1 MASAAVIDDDDCVLE
16 VVGEGRLT
24 HLEKIIPI
32 IDRALADCDKSL
44 DDIDAVAVSRG
55 PGSFTGI
62 RIGVSTARALAQAR
76 NLPVV
81 EVPSLYAAALGV
93 SGFEG
98 IICPVLDARRSQVYA
113 AAYES
118 HWGELTEILP
128 EGAYYP
134 EEVAEAVSG
143 RGPVF
148 FLGDAVYIEEI
159 RSLFEERVGL
169 NAFFSHEER
178 RVQRAEAVA
187 VIGKDLFNEGRA
199 VSYGSAQPVYLRKS
213 EAERKREETLRV
225 TGDALA

>member
-76 NLPVV
+76 GLPVV

-93 SGFEG
+93 SDFEG
-98 IICPVLDARRSQVYA
+98 VICPVLDARRSQVYA
-113 AAYES
+113 AAYRC

-128 EGAYYP
+128 EGAYSP
-134 EEVAEAVSG
+134 EEVAEAVAG
-143 RGPVF
+143 MGPVF
-148 FLGDAVYIEEI
+148 FLGDGIYIEEI
-159 RSLFEERVGL
+159 RRVFEEKVGMD
-169 NAFFSHEER
+169 AFFSHEER

-187 VIGKDLFNEGRA
+187 VIGKELFLEGRA
-199 VSYGSAQPVYLRKS
+199 VSYAAAQPVYLRKS
-213 EAERKREETLRV
+213 EAERKREE
-225 TGDALA
+225 ALKAAGR